1 MSDDTESTELSPVS
15 DSDTEVV
22 PPTAGAGPLA
32 WSSPETSSQPVA
44 DYQEEPRWRGPLL
57 KVLAPAAAVSIG
69 AVAVIL
75 LTPDHHQAAPPPQS
89 VPQVAP
95 APPPPSIAP
104 PPVAPGVTLAAPATP
119 AVTATDVS
127 TAFTARGRAAGPFEA
142 CYFLRDENGYPPSDP
157 ERPNS
162 LGLVGWH
169 QQWTSITNKLAAL
182 GINIETTRE
191 GVVSSVTFANTEAKR
206 AWDNWWAVA
215 KCTVQ

>member
-1 MSDDTESTELSPVS
+1 MSDDRESTELSPIS

-22 PPTAGAGPLA
+22 PPAAGAEPLA
-32 WSSPETSSQPVA
+32 WSSPETGSQPVA
-44 DYQEEPRWRGPLL
+44 EYQEEPRWRGLL
-57 KVLAPAAAVSIG
+57 PKIMAPAAAVAIG

-75 LTPDHHQAAPPPQS
+75 LTPNHHQAAPAPQS
-89 VPQVAP
+89 VPKVAP
-95 APPPPSIAP
+95 APLPTIARP
-104 PPVAPGVTLAAPATP
+104 TVAPTLTVAAPATP

-127 TAFTARGRAAGPFEA
+127 TALTARGRAAGPFEA

-182 GINIETTRE
+182 GINIKTTTE

-215 KCTVQ
+215 KYTVN